1 MICKA
6 FRDRSY
12 RRKGPRVRV
21 RKGPLL
27 VIRKLRAIRAEK
39 DKV

>member
-6 FRDRSY
+6 FRDLSY
-12 RRKGPRVRV
+12 RRKGQYARV

-27 VIRKLRAIRAEK
+27 VIKK